1 MLLLSIAS
9 KGSEQHYQLPRSQ
22 RKKRGQQ
29 NLDTLQDHAQALI
42 LQRWLTSNKVQTSST
57 QKHDNKKSLRSAPG
71 ISKLFEEI
79 FDSLGS
85 LGRS

>member
-71 ISKLFEEI
+71 IS
-79 FDSLGS
+79 
-85 LGRS
+85 

>member
-1 MLLLSIAS
+1 MLLLSIAP

-42 LQRWLTSNKVQTSST
+42 LQRWLTFNKVQTSGT
-57 QKHDNKKSLRSAPG
+57 QKRDNKKSSRSEPG
-71 ISKLFEEI
+71 IPNLSEEI
-79 FDSLGS
+79 FDSNGS
-85 LGRS
+85 LGRR

>member
-1 MLLLSIAS
+1 MLWSCIAS
-9 KGSEQHYQLPRSQ
+9 KGTEQHYQLPRPQ
-22 RKKRGQQ
+22 REKRSQQ

-42 LQRWLTSNKVQTSST
+42 LQRWLTSNKVQTSGT
-57 QKHDNKKSLRSAPG
+57 QKHDNKKSSRCAPG
-71 ISKLFEEI
+71 ILEPSEEI